1 MKKSKITTLGDD
13 RDVVCRELTV
23 AEIRALFECAP
34 ADQVDA
40 FLLPGISLT
49 ELAAMTDLSLE
60 DMAVLP
66 PSQLEKVLADCREV
80 NPNFFGMQA
89 RLENLLASTRS

>member
-1 MKKSKITTLGDD
+1 MKKSKITTLDID

-49 ELAAMTDLSLE
+49 ELSAMTDLSLE
-60 DMAVLP
+60 DMAALP

-80 NPNFFGMQA
+80 NPYFFDMQA
-89 RLENLLASTRS
+89 RLEKLLAAARS

>member
-1 MKKSKITTLGDD
+1 MKKSKITTLGEG

-23 AEIRALFECAP
+23 AEIRALFEYPP

-49 ELAAMTDLSLE
+49 ELAAMTDLPLE
-60 DMAVLP
+60 DMAALP

-80 NPNFFGMQA
+80 NSYFFDMQD
-89 RLENLLASTRS
+89 RLEKLIAARRS

>member
-1 MKKSKITTLGDD
+1 MKKSKITTLDIG

-23 AEIRALFECAP
+23 SEIRALFESPP

-40 FLLPGISLT
+40 LLLPGISLT

-60 DMAVLP
+60 DMAALP

-80 NPNFFGMQA
+80 NSYFFDMQA
-89 RLENLLASTRS
+89 RLEKLLAAARS

>member
-1 MKKSKITTLGDD
+1 MKKSKITTLDNK
-13 RDVVCRELTV
+13 RDVHCRELTV
-23 AEIRALFECAP
+23 AEIRALFEYAP

-60 DMAVLP
+60 EMAALP

-80 NPNFFGMQA
+80 NSYFFDMQA
-89 RLENLLASTRS
+89 RLEKLLAAARS